1 MGSFIQNIKTVIQMS
16 KQLIFIL
23 NKRQRRQGGLLLLLF
38 CISALLETLGVGV
51 IVPFIMAL
59 MSPDALMEN
68 KIIGKMAGWLGIT
81 NAQELL
87 IPVAVGIVLVYVIKD
102 GITLAVNYYQ
112 IRFRNRIERDLSVI
126 MLKSFLSRDYMYFVE
141 TNSSDIMWG
150 VTGDVGN
157 VAQVVDAFSTL
168 FAETLTCF
176 LLGVFLIY
184 LEPFL
189 AMGLILLAAIT
200 ALSIV
205 LAFKKKNAECGEQCR
220 EAFAKRHQYVYQPV
234 CGYKEICV
242 NQRKQY
248 FIDQYKKQAEKAC
261 HFNSLY
267 LFLCTVPGKLIE
279 TVFIAGLIIMVCLVM
294 KFGDGG
300 NIEGIASVMGA
311 VALAAAKML
320 PAISNITAKI
330 NGLVY
335 SRTFLEN
342 AYQNISFARR
352 QEDEINKTENGGLTC
367 GEDSEKARTFQHELI
382 IKNLCWRYPEGDKDV
397 LEDVSMKI
405 EKGDAIGFVGES
417 GAGKTTLADVILGLL
432 HPQKGEVLMDGR
444 DIFSMPR
451 QWAKIISFV
460 PQNVFLI
467 DDTVRNNVAF
477 GIYENEIDDD
487 KVKKALQDAQIYD
500 YIESLP
506 CGMETIVGEK
516 GVKLSGGQRQRIAI
530 ARALYDNPDILV
542 LDEATSSLDNET
554 ESAVMQA
561 IDTLKGTKTLIIIA
575 HRLSTIRNCNKV
587 YEIKNGRAILKEQA
601 DEAD

>member
-1 MGSFIQNIKTVIQMS
+1 MQNIKTLIEMLR
-16 KQLIFIL
+16 QLHFIL
-23 NKRQRRQGGLLLLLF
+23 DKRQRRQSVLLLLLF
-38 CISALLETLGVGV
+38 WVSAVLEILGVGV
-51 IVPFIMAL
+51 IIPFIMAL
-59 MSPDALMEN
+59 MSPDTLMSN
-68 KIIGKMAGWLGIT
+68 KIVEKLAGWFGIT
-81 NAQELL
+81 DARGLL

-112 IRFRNRIERDLSVI
+112 VCFRNRIERDLSTI
-126 MLKSFLSRDYMYFVE
+126 MLKSFLNRDYIYFVE
-141 TNSSDIMWG
+141 TNSSEIMWG
-150 VTGDVGN
+150 VNGDIGN

-176 LLGVFLIY
+176 LLGVFLIC
-184 LEPFL
+184 LEP
-189 AMGLILLAAIT
+189 LLAVGLVLLASMT
-200 ALSIV
+200 ALAVV
-205 LAFKKKNAECGEQCR
+205 LIFKKKNAECGEQCR
-220 EAFAKRHQYVYQPV
+220 EAFARRHQYVYQPV

-261 HFNSLY
+261 HFNTIY
-267 LFLCTVPGKLIE
+267 LFLCMVPGKLIE
-279 TVFIAGLIIMVCLVM
+279 TVFIAGLVGLVCLLM
-294 KFGDGG
+294 IFGDAG
-300 NIEGIASVMGA
+300 NTERFVSVMGA
-311 VALAAAKML
+311 VAVAAAKML

-335 SRTFLEN
+335 NRTFLEN
-342 AYQNISFARR
+342 AYHNISFARKR
-352 QEDEINKTENGGLTC
+352 ESEINRKENDNLTYGGETET
-367 GEDSEKARTFQHELI
+367 ARTFQHELI
-382 IKNLCWRYPEGDKDV
+382 IKNVCWRYPEGDKDV
-397 LEDVSMKI
+397 LQDVSMKI
-405 EKGDAIGFVGES
+405 EKSDAVAFVGES
-417 GAGKTTLADVILGLL
+417 GAGKTTLADIILGLL

-477 GIYENEIDDD
+477 GIYENEIDDE

-506 CGMETIVGEK
+506 NGIETVVGEK
-516 GVKLSGGQRQRIAI
+516 GIKLSGGQRQRIAI

-561 IDTLKGTKTLIIIA
+561 IDMLKGTKTLIIIA

-587 YEIKNGRAILKEQA
+587 YEIKNGQAILKEK
-601 DEAD
+601 EN